1 MIVTKLV
8 SSKGTVER
16 FLSNIGSTPEIN
28 EDDIRL
34 WLGELYDLAG
44 VPSMAI
50 SKIIG
55 HKQDSAYEFTDYQVP
70 LPCDF
75 YKLKPGGI
83 SVNGRQ
89 VRFSQNSFHYLMDGE
104 CCDLERLNAP
114 VDTFSDSFGNQFSPS
129 EGMDISSTGYPLDIT
144 FSIENNKITF
154 NIKEGRACIA
164 YWSYPVDDEGF
175 PMIPDTT
182 KFKRACA
189 DYIRWK
195 NDYILWRQSLIPDK
209 IYYHSESEKQW
220 SLNSAKNELLMPDDY
235 QLSSL
240 QRSIIRLMP
249 IQESIDSFYKNLG
262 VKERGWRR
270 RY

>member
-1 MIVTKLV
+1 MQVTKLI
-8 SSKGTVER
+8 SSKSAIER
-16 FLSNIGSTPEIN
+16 YLVNIGNTPEIN
-28 EDDIRL
+28 EDDIRM
-34 WLGELYDLAG
+34 WLAEVYELAG

-55 HKQDSAYEFTDYQVP
+55 HKQDSAYEFTNYQVP

-83 SVNGRQ
+83 AVNGQQ
-89 VRFSQNSFHYLMDGE
+89 VRYSQNSFHYLMDGE
-104 CCDLERLNAP
+104 CCNLDSINAP
-114 VDTFSDSFGNQFSPS
+114 IDTFSDSFGNEFSPS
-129 EGMDISSTGYPLDIT
+129 EGVSVINPGQDIT
-144 FSIENNKITF
+144 FNIEDGKITF
-154 NIKEGRACIA
+154 NIKEGTACIA

-175 PMIPDTT
+175 PMIPDTA

-189 DYIRWK
+189 DYIRYK
-195 NDYILWRQSLIPDK
+195 SDYILWRQGLIADK
-209 IYYHSESEKQW
+209 IFQYSEGEKQW

-249 IQESIDSFYKNLG
+249 IQESIGSFYKNLG
-262 VKERGWRR
+262 VQERGYTRM